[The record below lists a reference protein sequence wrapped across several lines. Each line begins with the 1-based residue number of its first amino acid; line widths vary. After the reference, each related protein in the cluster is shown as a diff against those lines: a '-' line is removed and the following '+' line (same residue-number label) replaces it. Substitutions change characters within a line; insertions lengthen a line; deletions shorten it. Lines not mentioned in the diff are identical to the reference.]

1 MSTTPAT
8 QAGRW
13 YAACLYA
20 AGPSWAVVRDEAQPG
35 TIPGGPGRYHM
46 EAAPGTYATHEQAQA
61 AAATLNQPEPGRWDD
76 MQPADWDEYDDTPN
90 EYDYGRDYEEELQG
104 DFYSQACD

>member
-20 AGPSWAVVRDEAQPG
+20 GFCGWAVVRDVAQPG
-35 TIPGGPGRYHM
+35 TTFGGPGRYQQ
-46 EAAPGTYATHEQAQA
+46 EAAPEAYATHEQAQA
-61 AAATLNQPEPGRWDD
+61 AAAALNQPEPSRWDD
-76 MQPADWDEYDDTPN
+76 MQPADWDEDDDTPH
-90 EYDYGRDYEEELQG
+90 DYGRDYAEKLQG
-104 DFYSQACD
+104 DFYSQAYD